1 MIRSVKVI
9 TFNKVS
15 FFQADTKLIIG
26 QVAMDSERKGMFEDA
41 IKLYDLASVSIPFIR
56 TVVV

>member
-1 MIRSVKVI
+1 MIRCVNVI
-9 TFNKVS
+9 QFNIVS

-41 IKLYDLASVSIPFIR
+41 IKLYDLAGVSYPLH
-56 TVVV
+56 

>member
-1 MIRSVKVI
+1 ML
-9 TFNKVS
+9 F

-41 IKLYDLASVSIPFIR
+41 IKLYDLASVSYPIIR
-56 TVVV
+56 TVAM